1 MKAVAGSPLAME
13 LGKHTVGVEEDFLRK
28 SSMAQTPGKHR
39 RRSLLSGSKEP
50 LISPALKD
58 HPHHL
63 LSSVLVKKGL
73 PQLPQH

>member
-1 MKAVAGSPLAME
+1 ME
-13 LGKHTVGVEEDFLRK
+13 LGKHMVGVKEDFLRK
-28 SSMAQTPGKHR
+28 TSMAQTPSKQR